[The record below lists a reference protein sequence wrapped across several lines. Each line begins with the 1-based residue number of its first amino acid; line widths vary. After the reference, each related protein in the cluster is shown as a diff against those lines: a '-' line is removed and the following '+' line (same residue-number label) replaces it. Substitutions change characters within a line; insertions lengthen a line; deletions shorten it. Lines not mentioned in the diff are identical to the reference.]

1 MKKKVIEV
9 CAALIFDGDRVL
21 VTSRPSGSEYAG
33 YWEFPGGKIEPGESR
48 AACLK
53 RELLEELALEVAVF
67 DQVYFTEYEYPQRT
81 VRLFFIRCM
90 PLKNASAPQ
99 PRENQD
105 YRWVPKT
112 QLKEVNLLPADEE
125 IAGFLSISS

>member
-90 PLKNASAPQ
+90 PLNGASAPQ